1 VAATLAE
8 SLAAGD
14 PEAFAALYDRLALR
28 LLGAARTMTGSAAE
42 AEDVLQDL
50 FVELTRGMPDLLERR
65 HEAWRLR
72 TLLTG
77 DL

>member
-1 VAATLAE
+1 MGYALFFLAVVAACLLW
-8 SLAAGD
+8 SAA
-14 PEAFAALYDRLALR
+14 FTAA
-28 LLGAARTMTGSAAE
+28 AARTMTGSAAE